1 MRTRRS
7 WWDRFTERLRQQH
20 LEDWMLLAIAIAAEV
35 VIGLRAGGILSL
47 HGGDLEYNPHYL
59 LSTIV
64 QGLAA
69 ILAVLVTIT
78 LVSTQLAAQAFT
90 PQIVA
95 QRMKDGWLWLAVI
108 IYGVTIVEALIV
120 MAQLRK
126 SQEVW
131 NGWGVDLALVGAAS
145 ALFYLAPYTLH
156 TLRTLRPDSFAR
168 YLAQDPALYEHL
180 EDMMRRA
187 VNEGLR
193 STLESCLRALVMEG
207 AKRLAAEG
215 GAIEAARKLAHPL
228 REAGRYACQRRNPE
242 AWELVLRAAT
252 ALTTFCTES
261 RWRGAADVFN
271 DVVTELYDYG
281 VEQLGGRP

>member
-1 MRTRRS
+1 MRTLRG

-20 LEDWMLLAIAIAAEV
+20 LEDWLLLAILIAGEVAIL
-35 VIGLRAGGILSL
+35 LRAWGLLEL
-47 HGGDLEYNPHYL
+47 HQIGSEYNPHYL

-95 QRMKDGWLWLAVI
+95 QRMRDWWLWFAVA
-108 IYGVTIVEALIV
+108 IYGVTIVEALLV

-131 NGWGVDLALVGAAS
+131 GGWGVDLALVGAAA

-156 TLRTLRPDSFAR
+156 TLRALRPDSFAR

-187 VNEGLR
+187 INEGLR

-207 AKRLAAEG
+207 AKRLTVEG
-215 GAIEAARKLAHPL
+215 GKTEAARELARPL
-228 REAGRYACQRRNPE
+228 REVGRYACQRHNPE
-242 AWELVLRAAT
+242 AWEAVLRAAT
-252 ALTTFCTES
+252 ALTTFCTEG
-261 RWRGAADVFN
+261 RWRAAADVFN

-281 VEQLGGRP
+281 VEQLGGEL